1 MRNMKEVINEWY
13 ETIEGGT
20 GEEFLDFAEG
30 LNISGFCIEDG
41 ARVLYLADGLHYI
54 ADGAAIRET
63 DGEKARAIIEE
74 LEAYGVEFIE
84 GGAAT

>member
-1 MRNMKEVINEWY
+1 MRNTKEVINEWY
-13 ETIEGGT
+13 ETIEGGS

-41 ARVLYLADGLHYI
+41 TRVIYLADGLHYI

-74 LEAYGVEFIE
+74 LEAYGVEF
-84 GGAAT
+84 GRAAE